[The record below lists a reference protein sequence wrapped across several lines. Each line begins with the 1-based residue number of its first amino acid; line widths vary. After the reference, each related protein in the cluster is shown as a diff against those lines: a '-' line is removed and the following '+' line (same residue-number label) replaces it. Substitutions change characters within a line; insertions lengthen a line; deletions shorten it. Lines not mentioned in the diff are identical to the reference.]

1 MKDKKCIFKLIGAV
15 VTVAA
20 AVTAIIV
27 FRKEIMNFL
36 TAVKEKAWELVQRCK
51 CMCCTDDC
59 DSCSCCEDCGCD
71 CCDDDMLCAICSDC
85 GETICFDD
93 SVDPSDIV
101 CPKCGKA
108 LCEDEEEAE

>member
-36 TAVKEKAWELVQRCK
+36 TAVKEKVWELVQRCK

-71 CCDDDMLCAICSDC
+71 CCEDDY
-85 GETICFDD
+85 DD
-93 SVDPSDIV
+93 AELVAEADYV
-101 CPKCGKA
+101 
-108 LCEDEEEAE
+108 EEAAEAVGEAVEEAVEAAPAAE

>member
-20 AVTAIIV
+20 AVTAIVI

-71 CCDDDMLCAICSDC
+71 CCEDDY
-85 GETICFDD
+85 DD
-93 SVDPSDIV
+93 AELVAEADYV
-101 CPKCGKA
+101 
-108 LCEDEEEAE
+108 EEAVEEAAE

>member
-20 AVTAIIV
+20 AVTAIVI

-71 CCDDDMLCAICSDC
+71 CCEDDYDDAELVAEADYVE
-85 GETICFDD
+85 ET
-93 SVDPSDIV
+93 V
-101 CPKCGKA
+101 
-108 LCEDEEEAE
+108 EEAVEEAPAAE

>member
-20 AVTAIIV
+20 AVTAIVI

-51 CMCCTDDC
+51 CMCCTDNC

-71 CCDDDMLCAICSDC
+71 CCEDDY
-85 GETICFDD
+85 DD
-93 SVDPSDIV
+93 AELVAEADYV
-101 CPKCGKA
+101 
-108 LCEDEEEAE
+108 EEAVEEAAEEAPAAE

>member
-20 AVTAIIV
+20 AVTAIVI

-71 CCDDDMLCAICSDC
+71 CCEDDY
-85 GETICFDD
+85 DD
-93 SVDPSDIV
+93 AELVAEADYV
-101 CPKCGKA
+101 
-108 LCEDEEEAE
+108 EEAVEEAAEEAPAAE